1 MKILLLLISVSL
13 VVALLFLL
21 FFLWS
26 FRTGQF
32 DDVDSPSMRM
42 LFEDKKALPGSP
54 DKSHTA
60 S

>member
-1 MKILLLLISVSL
+1 MKILLLLISISL
-13 VVALLFLL
+13 VVALLFLF

-26 FRTGQF
+26 FRSGQF

-42 LFEDKKALPGSP
+42 LFEDKKAQTGIS

-60 S
+60 N